1 MERGNW
7 SRNQNYSRYHINAI
21 IQDSNLGIWWKFFG
35 FYGHPEANK
44 HKDSWSLLRRFAEF
58 SPNPW
63 LCIGDFNVIL
73 SSKEKISF
81 YKCPYLNNL
90 DFQNALDDCWL
101 IDLGFKGP
109 RYTCSNCRNGRELTK
124 ERLNRAVANAEW
136 CSLYNVKE
144 VNVLTRIASDCHPIL
159 LSCHNKSEVGEEE
172 ILQI

>member
-1 MERGNW
+1 V
-7 SRNQNYSRYHINAI
+7 SH
-21 IQDSNLGIWWKFFG
+21 
-35 FYGHPEANK
+35 
-44 HKDSWSLLRRFAEF
+44 
-58 SPNPW
+58 
-63 LCIGDFNVIL
+63 
-73 SSKEKISF
+73 
-81 YKCPYLNNL
+81 LNNL

-136 CSLYNVKE
+136 CSLYNVIE
-144 VNVLTRIASDCHPIL
+144 VNVLTRIASDRHPIL